1 MLCAKSRL
9 IFAILVFCLFGVAQQ
24 SKPHFAQTQLVFSNQ
39 VSANYDVN
47 FGVASRFQQFEDSKL
62 HSKFLELSHF
72 SSWRMSSGHKISIGL
87 LYRFS
92 EQFDDTKPNEF
103 RLTQQY
109 QSTLRP
115 HVIRFSHR
123 LRLEERFVNSK
134 LIPRLRYRFGLDF
147 PLNGQVLDVGE
158 AYTLANVESLLQ
170 LQNSISPKYD
180 FRALTGIGALIS
192 PDVKLQM
199 SIQYR
204 LAHLSNIQTGKWF
217 VFFGGYIKI

>member
-1 MLCAKSRL
+1 MLCTKFRL
-9 IFAILVFCLFGVAQQ
+9 IFAFLAFGLFGVAQQ
-24 SKPHFAQTQLVFSNQ
+24 SEQLFVQPQLVFSNQ
-39 VSANYDVN
+39 VSTNYDAN
-47 FGVASRFQQFEDSKL
+47 FGVASRFLQWDDSNL

-72 SSWRMSSGHKISIGL
+72 SSWRMSNGQKISFGL
-87 LYRFS
+87 LYRFA
-92 EQFDDTKPNEF
+92 EQFDETKPNEF

-123 LRLEERFVNSK
+123 LRLEERFVDSK
-134 LIPRLRYRFGLDF
+134 LITRLRYRFGIDF
-147 PLNGQVLDVGE
+147 PLNGQELNVGE
-158 AYTLANVESLLQ
+158 AYALANVESLLQ

-204 LAHLSNIQTGKWF
+204 LEYLNKSQTGKWF